1 MQDSGG
7 DTALHW
13 ACFIEIETLDLSIV
27 SLLIQAGANPD
38 LTDNDG
44 DTPLSYLRHYVPTYH
59 AAISFL
65 EQYPEAQKNAEK
77 ASLLIKARR
86 LVVLSRSTAAPSYLQ
101 GRVARGQPLP
111 HVVLM
116 PVLGGLHEDDEESRK
131 LCTLLAF
138 VLGVEGGWEN
148 AGMPRNMFRVV
159 LDLLMPSW
167 DPLRRKNAR
176 AAPAPVPQG

>member
-1 MQDSGG
+1 M
-7 DTALHW
+7 
-13 ACFIEIETLDLSIV
+13 
-27 SLLIQAGANPD
+27 
-38 LTDNDG
+38 
-44 DTPLSYLRHYVPTYH
+44 
-59 AAISFL
+59 
-65 EQYPEAQKNAEK
+65 
-77 ASLLIKARR
+77 
-86 LVVLSRSTAAPSYLQ
+86 
-101 GRVARGQPLP
+101 P

-167 DPLRRKNAR
+167 DPLRRKNAG
-176 AAPAPVPQG
+176 AAPAQG